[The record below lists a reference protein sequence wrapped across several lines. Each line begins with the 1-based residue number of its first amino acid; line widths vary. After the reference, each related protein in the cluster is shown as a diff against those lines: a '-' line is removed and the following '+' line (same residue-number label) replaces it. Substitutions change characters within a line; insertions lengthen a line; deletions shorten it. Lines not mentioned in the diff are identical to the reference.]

1 MTRLRTT
8 LLASVAIGSTLTLA
22 ACGSGSGSGSGA
34 DGDGPVV
41 LGVTLPITGQLS
53 VFAPT
58 IQAGYEA
65 AVADINADGGVEVGG
80 VERQL
85 KLEIRDNKSD
95 PQEVTAQAKSL
106 LFDADAVALLGSVT
120 PPLNIPLSNV
130 AEQEGVPAVMTLT
143 PLNAW
148 RGANQAGWTSAW
160 NIFVDETQTTAL
172 SFESADAVQTNKKVA
187 LFTDTEEDG
196 EAMGALWEKAAP
208 EHGYEIVSRA
218 KFPVGTTDFSQYIRE
233 AQTAGADIVIAQM
246 IPPDGAALWKQMKSL
261 QFAPKIAYCEKCS
274 AVGWPDAVGE
284 LSEGTAI
291 FGWWAPELGYPGSEE
306 LFAKLEPTFGNNQA
320 TQAAV
325 ASYAVVE
332 VLASAV
338 EQADST
344 EPEAVNAALAELDL
358 ETVVG
363 PIDFADDNSA
373 TLQAFM
379 TQWQGTTMPIVFP
392 ADKASAE
399 FVAPAVGQS

>member
-1 MTRLRTT
+1 MTRTRTT
-8 LLASVAIGSTLTLA
+8 LLALVALGSTFTLA
-22 ACGSGSGSGSGA
+22 ACGSGTSEASA
-34 DGDGPVV
+34 DDPIV
-41 LGVTLPITGQLS
+41 LGATLPITGQLA

-58 IQAGYEA
+58 IQTGYET
-65 AVADINADGGVEVGG
+65 AVKDINAAGGVKVDG
-80 VERQL
+80 VARQL
-85 KLEIRDNKSD
+85 ELEIRDNKSD

-106 LFDADAVALLGSVT
+106 LFDADADALLGSVS

-130 AEQEGVPAVMTLT
+130 AEQEGTPAVMTLT

-148 RGANQAGWTSAW
+148 RGGNQSGWTSAW
-160 NIFVDETQTTAL
+160 DIFVDETQTTAL
-172 SFESADAVQTNKKVA
+172 SFQSADAVPTNKKVA

-196 EAMGALWEKAAP
+196 EAMGALWEQAAP
-208 EHGYEIVSRA
+208 QHGYEIVSRA

-233 AQTAGADIVIAQM
+233 AQTAGAEIVIAQM

-261 QFAPKIAYCEKCS
+261 QFAPKVAYCEKCS
-274 AVGWPDAVGE
+274 AVGWPEAVGE
-284 LSEGTAI
+284 LAEGTAI

-306 LFAKLEPTFGNNQA
+306 LFATLEPTFGNNQA

-332 VLASAV
+332 VLAAAF
-338 EQADST
+338 EAAGST
-344 EPEAVNAALAELDL
+344 DPDAVNAALGQLEL

-373 TLQAFM
+373 TLPAFM
-379 TQWQGTTMPIVFP
+379 TQWQGPAMPIVFP
-392 ADKASAE
+392 AEKASAE